1 MNIMKAEEIR
11 RKRSIKGYLY
21 VIMPHL
27 ADLINSKKN
36 TANEWKIQINT
47 GVNFISSKDT
57 EEILTFYVHSDIEEI
72 RSGNE
77 TVEIITKLIK
87 SFLSNYQKEEKI
99 LKKKK

>member
-72 RSGNE
+72 ISGNE

-99 LKKKK
+99 LKKRK

>member
-1 MNIMKAEEIR
+1 MKAEEIR
-11 RKRSIKGYLY
+11 RKKKVNKGISLCDY
-21 VIMPHL
+21 
-27 ADLINSKKN
+27 ATFSNLINSKKN

-57 EEILTFYVHSDIEEI
+57 EEIRTFYVHSDIEEI

-77 TVEIITKLIK
+77 KVEIITKLIK
-87 SFLSNYQKEEKI
+87 SFPSNYQKEEKI

>member
-1 MNIMKAEEIR
+1 
-11 RKRSIKGYLY
+11 
-21 VIMPHL
+21 MPHL

-57 EEILTFYVHSDIEEI
+57 EEIRTFYVHSDIEEI

-87 SFLSNYQKEEKI
+87 SFPSNYQKEEKI
-99 LKKKK
+99 LKKKEVSLYLKALNYYLIIFIK